1 MVRRGAKVYS
11 RSKSTFSTAGH
22 SMESQFVDEN
32 VGFVPPIVAE
42 AIGRTVEDNVQT
54 TFTKP

>member
-1 MVRRGAKVYS
+1 
-11 RSKSTFSTAGH
+11 
-22 SMESQFVDEN
+22 MESQFVDEN